1 MLHGIL
7 TSCVAMVLSGV
18 HSWSSIMRDCLTC
31 FCSLQPTMWM
41 YFRMRRLWNST
52 GGIAWDCRM
61 TCKMLSIIYIHNLCV
76 MHLGPGGHFL
86 DVIWRSFSRLR
97 PCLIIW
103 WLGCMVCMS
112 IYTHLAFIPS
122 CQSTTNVR
130 ASIRPTHNFIH
141 IVYFC
146 IYTMTL
152 SSAGR
157 YYRYHR

>member
-1 MLHGIL
+1 MSRNLGWTRCFPVVLQISSCIGGEEIRQWLEYYMYTIFFVMKNVAGIL

-112 IYTHLAFIPS
+112 THI
-122 CQSTTNVR
+122 
-130 ASIRPTHNFIH
+130 
-141 IVYFC
+141 
-146 IYTMTL
+146 
-152 SSAGR
+152 
-157 YYRYHR
+157 